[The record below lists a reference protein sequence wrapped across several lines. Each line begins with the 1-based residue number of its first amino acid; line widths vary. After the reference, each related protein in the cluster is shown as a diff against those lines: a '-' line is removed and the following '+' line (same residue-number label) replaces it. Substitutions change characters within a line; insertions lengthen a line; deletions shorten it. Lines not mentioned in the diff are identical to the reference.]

1 MVDDVDLKILDA
13 LQSNSN
19 LHQAEIGRRVG
30 LSAASV
36 NERIHKMERLGI
48 IRGYVALLDDL
59 KLGRDMAAFIEVYID
74 HPRHEK
80 RFVDLMGQLAE
91 VQECHHVAGDFSC
104 LIKVKVRDRRA
115 LRELVLDRINALPGV
130 RQTRTILVLE
140 TTKETAR
147 LSLLASGSGVQK
159 LRAGRSRGHGQKI
172 GRKV

>member
-13 LQSNSN
+13 LQSNST

-48 IRGYVALLDDL
+48 IRGYVALLDGL

-80 RFVDLMGQLAE
+80 RFIDLMGQLAE

-147 LSLLASGSGVQK
+147 LSLLPPGSDSTRG
-159 LRAGRSRGHGQKI
+159 RAGHSRLRET